1 MLRFS
6 GLVMTIAFLVYIVFF
21 LLRWL
26 KRREKL
32 EMIIFKTC
40 FYVYVC
46 GVIKFTIF
54 PLMLDASLIED
65 TKIYVTGS
73 YMNLIPFNSI
83 REMFM
88 PGGGYA
94 TFQIVA
100 NFILFVPLGML
111 LPLCYPKMT
120 WKSVFAISI
129 FATAGIESAQ
139 LIQDLIYQAPFK
151 FVDIDD
157 VILNFS
163 GGVAGFLVFLLCRP
177 LLKKVGLYYYKKTPK
192 IF

>member
-6 GLVMTIAFLVYIVFF
+6 GLVMTIALLVYIVFF

-40 FYVYVC
+40 LYVYIC

-54 PLMLDASLIED
+54 PLMLDAVLIED
-65 TKIYVTGS
+65 TKLFVTGS
-73 YMNLIPFNSI
+73 YINLVPFNSI
-83 REMFM
+83 KEIFMTGREH
-88 PGGGYA
+88 A
-94 TFQIVA
+94 AFQIVA
-100 NFILFVPLGML
+100 NFILFVPLGIL

-120 WKSVFAISI
+120 WKSVFAISLL
-129 FATAGIESAQ
+129 ATVGIESAQ

-163 GGVAGFLVFLLCRP
+163 GGVAGFLIFILCRP
-177 LLKKVGLYYYKKTPK
+177 LLKKLGLYD
-192 IF
+192 

>member
-6 GLVMTIAFLVYIVFF
+6 GLVMTIALIVYIVFF

-40 FYVYVC
+40 LYVYAC
-46 GVIKFTIF
+46 GVIKYTIF
-54 PLMLDASLIED
+54 PLMLNPFLIED
-65 TKIYVTGS
+65 TKIFVTGP

-83 REMFM
+83 SEMFIA
-88 PGGGYA
+88 GRESA
-94 TFQIVA
+94 AFQIVA
-100 NFILFVPLGML
+100 NIIMFVPLGML
-111 LPLCYPKMT
+111 LPLCYPKLK
-120 WKSVFAISI
+120 WKSVFAISFI
-129 FATAGIESAQ
+129 ATVGIELAQ
-139 LIQDLIYQAPFK
+139 LLQDLIYQSPFK

-163 GGVAGFLVFLLCRP
+163 GGIIGYMIFVMFRP
-177 LLKKVGLYYYKKTPK
+177 LLRKMGLYP
-192 IF
+192 